1 MSHKTSA
8 LVTHRVTAREYL
20 TVRQIRER
28 HDLERIHPIGE
39 IDLYT
44 APLLRNA
51 LSNADNVP
59 KVLVD
64 LSQVEFLA
72 LVGVQVLQTA
82 SEKRTTDGGRL
93 VVSAPTTAV
102 QRVLSLT
109 NAASGLETYVST
121 TSAMSALDSDGQ

>member
-1 MSHKTSA
+1 MSHKTTA

-28 HDLERIHPIGE
+28 RDLERIHPIGE

-51 LSNADNVP
+51 LANADHVP
-59 KVLVD
+59 KVVVD

-82 SEKRTTDGGRL
+82 SEQRDADGGRL
-93 VVSAPTTAV
+93 VVSAPTPAV
-102 QRVLSLT
+102 QRVLCLT
-109 NAASGLETYVST
+109 NAAASLETYVST
-121 TSAMSALDSDGQ
+121 SSAMSALDSE